1 MKANEILKEAIK
13 AKEIDVTKTT
23 SFSNKEYKSKASEVN
38 ESIRKINTAYTLSAQ
53 NAWKYSVQ

>member
-13 AKEIDVTKTT
+13 AREIKATKTT
-23 SFSNKEYKSKASEVN
+23 SFSNKEYKSKASDVN